1 MAALLAAVPARAQPV
16 DLPQSGPAQALYDI
30 AVKEMKT
37 GSYEAA
43 CPMFEEVVRLAPE
56 ALGAKRALAVCY
68 EGLGKLASAWTLY
81 KLIASAATDPKWVDE
96 TRRKADELQPKLARL
111 TINVPEEIRALPGVE
126 VQRNGI
132 RMGEPQ
138 WGVPIPVDKGA
149 HVLTVT
155 AKGKRTWER
164 TVTVEADGASVDV
177 VVGPLEGEASP
188 GVTILVPAGVR
199 ALPGLQV
206 RCDGIPVPAAQWGSS
221 IALSTGDHVLVAIAN
236 GKRRWER
243 TVRVEGEAAPITV
256 TIGPL
261 QDASVAPQ
269 PQPDLTPAPEPANG
283 RRIAGFVVG
292 GLGLAGLAVGG
303 VAGGL
308 ALGKK
313 QVVDENCPDLQ
324 CQNEEGWAAVDD
336 ANAFATV
343 STVGFAVGLAGLATG
358 AVLVLTAPD
367 KKNEASVRAEL
378 RAGAFRD
385 GIAVG
390 VKGAF

>member
-1 MAALLAAVPARAQPV
+1 
-16 DLPQSGPAQALYDI
+16 
-30 AVKEMKT
+30 
-37 GSYEAA
+37 
-43 CPMFEEVVRLAPE
+43 
-56 ALGAKRALAVCY
+56 
-68 EGLGKLASAWTLY
+68 
-81 KLIASAATDPKWVDE
+81 
-96 TRRKADELQPKLARL
+96 
-111 TINVPEEIRALPGVE
+111 
-126 VQRNGI
+126 
-132 RMGEPQ
+132 
-138 WGVPIPVDKGA
+138 
-149 HVLTVT
+149 
-155 AKGKRTWER
+155 
-164 TVTVEADGASVDV
+164 
-177 VVGPLEGEASP
+177 
-188 GVTILVPAGVR
+188 
-199 ALPGLQV
+199 
-206 RCDGIPVPAAQWGSS
+206 
-221 IALSTGDHVLVAIAN
+221 
-236 GKRRWER
+236 
-243 TVRVEGEAAPITV
+243 VRVEGEAAPITV

-313 QVVDENCPDLQ
+313 QVVDENCPELQ